1 MVKNRPVMQE
11 TWVPSLDWEEFPG
24 EGNGNS
30 LQYSCLENSRDRGA
44 WQATV
49 LAGHKELDMT
59 ERLTLCLLP
68 LNTSQAGAG
77 IKSNVESN
85 TTVPGRRG
93 QPTHFFS
100 LMFIYLA
107 VLGLRVEP
115 EPPAWGARSLSHWIT
130 REVPTS
136 VSFPLLPQASTT
148 LSIQSVPPGP
158 SRADRQWALRQC
170 LLSAQP
176 AWVLSSSAHEGERR
190 GPGWSPGVAL
200 SQAWLSSS
208 CRRGCRERGETDG
221 ERQRWREREGD
232 GGRRREKDRG
242 REGETDRGSPCH
254 SGPQAADQRVSFQPR
269 LGSLGGRFLV
279 PRRSPVE
286 LCKGFF

>member
-1 MVKNRPVMQE
+1 MGFPGGSDGKELACNQE
-11 TWVPSLDWEEFPG
+11 TWVPSLDREEFPG

-30 LQYSCLENSRDRGA
+30 LQYSHLENSRDRGA

-68 LNTSQAGAG
+68 LNASQAGAG

-107 VLGLRVEP
+107 VLGRRIKP
-115 EPPAWGARSLSHWIT
+115 EPPAWGARSPSRWIT

-136 VSFPLLPQASTT
+136 VSFPLLPQACTT

-158 SRADRQWALRQC
+158 SRADTQ
-170 LLSAQP
+170 
-176 AWVLSSSAHEGERR
+176 
-190 GPGWSPGVAL
+190 
-200 SQAWLSSS
+200 
-208 CRRGCRERGETDG
+208 
-221 ERQRWREREGD
+221 
-232 GGRRREKDRG
+232 
-242 REGETDRGSPCH
+242 
-254 SGPQAADQRVSFQPR
+254 
-269 LGSLGGRFLV
+269 
-279 PRRSPVE
+279 
-286 LCKGFF
+286 